1 MTPPQPHRLGWLG
14 LPGKSTGKHVG
25 TLRNQPNQSC
35 WMAVGPARE
44 AFVKIEREIQRLLK
58 EWKIPMDVHMMMYM
72 VGRMEDSSELY
83 FLLST
88 EDRKIG
94 RDVKKRVEG
103 NNLTVLI
110 RDYPENQKKQKKKP
124 KEGGYHEI
132 RRSKN

>member
-1 MTPPQPHRLGWLG
+1 
-14 LPGKSTGKHVG
+14 
-25 TLRNQPNQSC
+25 
-35 WMAVGPARE
+35 MAVGPARE

-72 VGRMEDSSELY
+72 VGRMEDSSEPYLI
-83 FLLST
+83 LST

-110 RDYPENQKKQKKKP
+110 RDYPGIRIEHWLMP
-124 KEGGYHEI
+124 LDGGYHEI